1 MRRGGRIR
9 WSSEYVPTKVFMS
22 RTQWKVSIWE
32 KVEMSIGKLRFG
44 NTTPNIFGYR
54 ERPSGC
60 ERQESNRRLMPAQ
73 AEKARKWF
81 VGGTYMRWFGRVQ

>member
-1 MRRGGRIR
+1 VRRKR
-9 WSSEYVPTKVFMS
+9 WSTEYVPTKVFMS

-44 NTTPNIFGYR
+44 NTTPNMFASVT
-54 ERPSGC
+54 ERDRVGVKC
-60 ERQESNRRLMPAQ
+60 KRQEFNHRLPPAQ

-81 VGGTYMRWFGRVQ
+81 VGV